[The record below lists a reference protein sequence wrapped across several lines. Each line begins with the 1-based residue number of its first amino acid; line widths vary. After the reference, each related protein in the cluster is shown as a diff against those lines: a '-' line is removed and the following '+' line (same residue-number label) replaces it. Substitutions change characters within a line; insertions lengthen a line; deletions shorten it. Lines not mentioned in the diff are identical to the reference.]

1 MFLENVAPL
10 KKKKKE
16 VVDNVLQIDLEKKY
30 VRTPET
36 KLKRSW
42 PCLFFFNRNENETIS
57 KCFKIK

>member
-36 KLKRSW
+36 KLKKILA
-42 PCLFFFNRNENETIS
+42 LFIFFLTEMKMRQYLNAL
-57 KCFKIK
+57 K